1 MNQDHNTYNAQMK
14 TVLDNIERV
23 MIGKRETAVLSLVA
37 LLAKGHV
44 LIEDVPGVGKT
55 MMVRALAKS
64 ISSVFK
70 RVQFTPDLLP
80 SDLTGVYIYNQKT
93 QDFEFRAGPLMGN
106 VVLADEIN
114 RTSPKTQAALLESME
129 EGNITVD
136 GDTKSLPLPFFV
148 MATQNPVDYEGTYP
162 LPEAQLDRFL
172 LKMNMGYPSFQ
183 DEVEVLRR
191 AQLRHP
197 IEEVEPVLSTEQ
209 LLQLQEDVLG
219 VFVDETVKRYIVSI
233 VTESRLH
240 PQVELGA
247 SPRGSISLM
256 KAAQALAFIFGREY
270 VIPDDVQYLAPYIL
284 GHRIV
289 LTAEARFAGANA
301 ELVIGDILSKVEVP
315 VVRELNL

>member
-1 MNQDHNTYNAQMK
+1 MK